1 MAKNSDARKDAE
13 GPSEVAV
20 KSDVSAETLKCTI
33 CQSTYSDP
41 HILPCLHSFCKPC
54 LSKLIGSTKCK
65 QESTAIRF
73 SFTSDK
79 ITMKCPLCRSE
90 HRLSSKG
97 ADDLTPNTQLAM
109 EVNKLSEK
117 PPQQQCGECEAVNI
131 ASFCSDC
138 GNFLC
143 QLCDQAHKRMATFKN
158 HTLVLPDLVK
168 ETPKVKKI
176 KFPCPQHEG
185 ESLEV
190 YCTTCSI
197 IICRDCILVAHNGHR
212 FKQAVDVSDEIRR
225 SLLSDS
231 GKLSAKLSTFKSH
244 AEAVAKVEK
253 HVTTHP
259 DKIKAF
265 ITAQFE
271 ELHKLLEKRKVT
283 LLKEVDTQY
292 NGFSKTLWVEK
303 DIVETSICKLEA
315 GIKFA
320 QQVAKSQDKLEV
332 AVLGNKAVRSMN
344 QTKTLSWDPKAI
356 QNLGPVGFAAQ
367 ENYREFIKKIGNL
380 KNMELVINDRGYEGC
395 LTSSSHDLKKD
406 GTYCIEVE
414 INFGDK
420 FKALFPQMS
429 ISCTCKIGSIS
440 VSCTTKQEQQ
450 GKWEVTFQTANSG
463 RYAITATLKIDGEDY
478 GENAFKVI
486 EITKEIIKEEPEKPA
501 PPCYDPNLVCPRCG
515 KQFLVGENLKLKRH
529 INERSCTRL
538 TRLLLGERSDTLT
551 RVHHT

>member
-1 MAKNSDARKDAE
+1 MANFSEFRNAVVIDVMRKDTSSTE
-13 GPSEVAV
+13 GPSKVAV
-20 KSDVSAETLKCTI
+20 TPDFSFGEYISAETLKCTI

-41 HILPCLHSFCKPC
+41 RILPCLHSFCKPC

-65 QESTAIRF
+65 QESTAMG
-73 SFTSDK
+73 SLS
-79 ITMKCPLCRSE
+79 MKCPLCRSE

-109 EVNKLSEK
+109 EVNRLSEK
-117 PPQQQCGECEAVNI
+117 PPQRQCGECEAMNI

-158 HTLVLPDLVK
+158 HTLVLPDLVN
-168 ETPKVKKI
+168 EGPKAKKI
-176 KFPCPQHEG
+176 FFPCPHHAG

-197 IICRDCILVAHNGHR
+197 VICRDCILVAHNGHR

-225 SLLSDS
+225 SLVSDS
-231 GKLSAKLSTFKSH
+231 EKLVAKLSTFRSH

-259 DKIKAF
+259 YKVKAF

-271 ELHKLLEKRKVT
+271 ELQRILEKRKET

-292 NGFSKTLWVEK
+292 NGFSKKLWVEK
-303 DIVETSICKLEA
+303 DFVETSICKLEA

-320 QQVAKSQDKLEV
+320 QQVAKSEDKLEV
-332 AVLGNKAVRSMN
+332 AVLGNKAITSMN
-344 QTKTLSWDPKAI
+344 QMTKTLYWNPKTI
-356 QNLGPVGFAAQ
+356 KNLGPIGFAAQ
-367 ENYREFIKKIGNL
+367 ENYREFIKKIGIL

-395 LTSSSHDLKKD
+395 LSSSHDLKKD
-406 GTYCIEVE
+406 GTYCIEVDL
-414 INFGDK
+414 NFGK

-429 ISCTCKIGSIS
+429 ISCTCKMEEGGL
-440 VSCTTKQEQQ
+440 VSCTTKREQQ
-450 GKWEVTFQTANSG
+450 GKWEVTFQMANSG
-463 RYAITATLKIDGEDY
+463 RYVFAAMLKINGEDY
-478 GENAFKVI
+478 GEKAFKVI
-486 EITKEIIKEEPEKPA
+486 EINKEIIKEEPVPH
-501 PPCYDPNLVCPRCG
+501 YDPNLVCPRCG
-515 KQFLVGENLKLKRH
+515 QVFLVGENSKLKRH
-529 INERSCTRL
+529 INERSCLR
-538 TRLLLGERSDTLT
+538 RK
-551 RVHHT
+551 